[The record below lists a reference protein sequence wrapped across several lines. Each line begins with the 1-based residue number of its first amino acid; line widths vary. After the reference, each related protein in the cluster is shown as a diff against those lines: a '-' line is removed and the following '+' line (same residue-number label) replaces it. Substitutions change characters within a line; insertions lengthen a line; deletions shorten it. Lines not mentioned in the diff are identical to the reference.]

1 MKKNKKTK
9 YYQKDKVKQELTQL
23 ETDYVN
29 KLQDAKN
36 TYKIRLADLKQ
47 EPDKSNLKAKI
58 KALKEKYLVE
68 KSEIKEWYKKEKV
81 KIKEDNFISLDQEQL
96 DQIKA
101 KELFESSK
109 FRRFFGRIALNKNQ
123 KAILKEMIKKQDE
136 LLNNINE
143 KFDPKNVFE
152 ANHFN
157 FFYGNVQALFDIN
170 IKIKRKKVTTFIGPS
185 GCGKSTF
192 LKCLNRMNDQV
203 PGSHFDGSIY
213 FNDGTNLYS
222 KNLNPLI
229 LTTKV
234 GMVFQKA
241 TPFPMSIYDNIAYG
255 PRSHG
260 ILQKDLLDKIV
271 KESLQSAALWDE
283 VSHKLFSPATALSG
297 GQQQRLCIARA
308 IALKPEVLLMDES
321 TSGLDPIAT
330 AKIENLILELKEH
343 YTIIL
348 VTHSMA
354 QVQRVSDYT
363 AFFYK
368 GHLIEYDETRN
379 IFFKPKNK
387 KTRDYIS
394 GKIG

>member
-36 TYKIRLADLKQ
+36 TCKIKLADLNQ

-109 FRRFFGRIALNKNQ
+109 FCRFFGIITLNKNQ
-123 KAILKEMIKKQDE
+123 KTILKEMIKKQDE
-136 LLNNINE
+136 LLNNINK

-152 ANHFN
+152 TNHFN

-368 GHLIEYDETRN
+368 GHLIEYDETRK

>member
-36 TYKIRLADLKQ
+36 TCKIKLADLKQ
-47 EPDKSNLKAKI
+47 EPDKSNLKPKI

-109 FRRFFGRIALNKNQ
+109 FSRFFGRIALNKNQ

-152 ANHFN
+152 TNHFN

-368 GHLIEYDETRN
+368 GHLIEYDETRK

>member
-36 TYKIRLADLKQ
+36 TCKIGLADLKQ

-152 ANHFN
+152 TNHFN

-368 GHLIEYDETRN
+368 GHLIEYDETRK

>member
-1 MKKNKKTK
+1 MKSDKKIK
-9 YYQKDKVKQELTQL
+9 YYQKDKVKQELMQL
-23 ETDYVN
+23 ETEYSN

-36 TYKIRLADLKQ
+36 SYRIKLADLK
-47 EPDKSNLKAKI
+47 EETDKSTFKTKSN
-58 KALKEKYLVE
+58 ALKEKYLSE
-68 KSEIKEWYKKEKV
+68 KANIKNWCKKEKV
-81 KIKEDNFISLDQEQL
+81 KIKEDNFISVDQEQL

-101 KELFESSK
+101 KQLFESTK
-109 FRRFFGRIALNKNQ
+109 FHRFFGRMTLTKNQ
-123 KAILKEMIKKQDE
+123 KAILKAMIKKQDN
-136 LLNNINE
+136 LLNKIKEN
-143 KFDPKNVFE
+143 FDPKNVFE
-152 ANHFN
+152 ADHFS

-203 PGSHFDGSIY
+203 PGNHSDGAIY
-213 FNDGTNLYS
+213 FNNGTNLYS

-241 TPFPMSIYDNIAYG
+241 TPFPMSIYDNVAYG

-260 ILQKDLLDKIV
+260 ILQKNLLDKIV

-330 AKIENLILELKEH
+330 AKIENLILELKKQ

-368 GHLIEYDETRN
+368 GHLIEYGETRK

-387 KTRDYIS
+387 KTRHYIS

>member
-36 TYKIRLADLKQ
+36 TCKIKLADLKQ
-47 EPDKSNLKAKI
+47 EPDKSNLKPKI

-109 FRRFFGRIALNKNQ
+109 FCRFFGIIALNKNQ
-123 KAILKEMIKKQDE
+123 KTILKEMIKKQDE
-136 LLNNINE
+136 LLNNINK

-152 ANHFN
+152 TNHFN

-368 GHLIEYDETRN
+368 GHLIEYDETRK

>member
-36 TYKIRLADLKQ
+36 TCKIKLADLKQ
-47 EPDKSNLKAKI
+47 EPDKSNLKPKI

-109 FRRFFGRIALNKNQ
+109 FCRFFGIITLNKNQ

-368 GHLIEYDETRN
+368 GHLIEYDETRK

>member
-1 MKKNKKTK
+1 
-9 YYQKDKVKQELTQL
+9 
-23 ETDYVN
+23 
-29 KLQDAKN
+29 
-36 TYKIRLADLKQ
+36 
-47 EPDKSNLKAKI
+47 
-58 KALKEKYLVE
+58 
-68 KSEIKEWYKKEKV
+68 
-81 KIKEDNFISLDQEQL
+81 
-96 DQIKA
+96 
-101 KELFESSK
+101 
-109 FRRFFGRIALNKNQ
+109 
-123 KAILKEMIKKQDE
+123 
-136 LLNNINE
+136 
-143 KFDPKNVFE
+143 
-152 ANHFN
+152 
-157 FFYGNVQALFDIN
+157 
-170 IKIKRKKVTTFIGPS
+170 
-185 GCGKSTF
+185 
-192 LKCLNRMNDQV
+192 
-203 PGSHFDGSIY
+203 
-213 FNDGTNLYS
+213 
-222 KNLNPLI
+222 
-229 LTTKV
+229 
-234 GMVFQKA
+234 
-241 TPFPMSIYDNIAYG
+241 MSIYDNIAYG

-368 GHLIEYDETRN
+368 GHLIEYDETRK

>member
-9 YYQKDKVKQELTQL
+9 YHQKDKVKQELTQL

-36 TYKIRLADLKQ
+36 TCKIGLADLKQ

-152 ANHFN
+152 TNHFN

-368 GHLIEYDETRN
+368 GHLIEYDETRK